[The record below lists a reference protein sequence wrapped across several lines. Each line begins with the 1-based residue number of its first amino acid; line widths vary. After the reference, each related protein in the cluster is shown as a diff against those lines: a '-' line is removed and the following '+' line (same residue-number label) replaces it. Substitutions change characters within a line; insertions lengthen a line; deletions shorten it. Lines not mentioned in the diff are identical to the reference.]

1 MGDERTVLVLTQPY
15 DVTADYVV
23 AELAARDVPV
33 FRCDPGDFPQTLTL
47 VARWGGGWHG
57 SLRLPGRRAALH
69 NLGCAYYR
77 RPTAFELPAHLSDE
91 ERRWA
96 AREAR
101 MGLGGVLVAHP
112 RWLNHPHDIARA
124 EYKPAQLAAADSV
137 GLSVPPTLIT
147 NEPAAA
153 ERFVREHGGVVV
165 KPLGSGV
172 LTEAG
177 TAKLIYTNRVR
188 AEEIDHTVSGT
199 AHLFQQQVDKAYEVR
214 LTVVDE
220 VYFAVRL
227 DGASEAARL
236 DWRTGYDSL
245 SYSVVTVPDHIR
257 GAVSRLLARLRLR
270 FGALDLVVTPQDE
283 WTFLEVNPNGQWA
296 WLQDATGLPIA
307 AAIADALTKETT

>member
-1 MGDERTVLVLTQPY
+1 MTLRRGQLHGVHRGG
-15 DVTADYVV
+15 V
-23 AELAARDVPV
+23 A
-33 FRCDPGDFPQTLTL
+33 
-47 VARWGGGWHG
+47 
-57 SLRLPGRRAALH
+57 LPLRAACQQTRARTSLH

-77 RPTAFELPAHLSDE
+77 RPTAFELPAHLTGE

-101 MGLGGVLVAHP
+101 MGLGGVLAAHP

-124 EYKPAQLAAADSV
+124 EYKPSQLATAGSA

-153 ERFVREHGGVVV
+153 ERFVREHDAAVV

-177 TAKLIYTNRVR
+177 AAKLIYTNRVR

-199 AHLFQQQVDKAYEVR
+199 AHLFQQQVAKAYEVR
-214 LTVVDE
+214 LTVVDK

-236 DWRTGYDSL
+236 DWRTDYDSL
-245 SYSVVTVPDHIR
+245 SYTVVTVPDQIR
-257 GAVSRLLARLRLR
+257 EAVSRLLARLRLR
-270 FGALDLVVTPQDE
+270 FGALDFIVSPQDE
-283 WTFLEVNPNGQWA
+283 WMFLEINPNGQWA
-296 WLQDATGLPIA
+296 WLQDATGLPIS
-307 AAIADALTKETT
+307 AAIADALTKETR

>member
-1 MGDERTVLVLTQPY
+1 MGDERTVLVLTQSY

-33 FRCDPGDFPQTLTL
+33 FRCDPGDFPQRLTL
-47 VARWGGGWHG
+47 VARWGEGWCG
-57 SLRLPGRRAALH
+57 SLRLPGRRTALH

-77 RPTAFELPAHLSDE
+77 RPTAFELPAHLTDE

-96 AREAR
+96 VREAR
-101 MGLGGVLVAHP
+101 MGLGGVLAEHP

-124 EYKPAQLAAADSV
+124 EYKPSQLAAAGSV

-153 ERFVREHGGVVV
+153 ERFVREHDGAVV

-177 TAKLIYTNRVR
+177 AAKLIYTNRVR

-199 AHLFQQQVDKAYEVR
+199 AHLFQQQVKKAYEVR
-214 LTVVDE
+214 LAVVDK

-236 DWRTGYDSL
+236 DWRTDYDSL
-245 SYSVVTVPDHIR
+245 SYSVVTVPDQIR
-257 GAVSRLLARLRLR
+257 EAVSRLLARLRLR
-270 FGALDLVVTPQDE
+270 FGALDFVVTPQDE
-283 WTFLEVNPNGQWA
+283 WMFLEINPNGQWA
-296 WLQDATGLPIA
+296 WLQDATGLPIS
-307 AAIADALTKETT
+307 AAIADALTKETR

>member
-33 FRCDPGDFPQTLTL
+33 FRCDPGEFPQRLTL
-47 VARWGGGWHG
+47 VARWGEGWRG
-57 SLRLPGRRAALH
+57 SLRLPGRRTPLH

-77 RPTAFELPAHLSDE
+77 RPTAFELPAHLTGE

-101 MGLGGVLVAHP
+101 MGLGGVLAAHP

-124 EYKPAQLAAADSV
+124 EYKPSQLAAAGSA

-153 ERFVREHGGVVV
+153 ERFVREHDGAVV

-177 TAKLIYTNRVR
+177 AAKLVYTNRVR
-188 AEEIDHTVSGT
+188 AEEVDHTVSGT

-214 LTVVDE
+214 LTVVDK

-236 DWRTGYDSL
+236 DWRTDYDSL
-245 SYSVVTVPDHIR
+245 SYTVVTVPDQVR
-257 GAVSRLLARLRLR
+257 EAVSRLLARLRLR
-270 FGALDLVVTPQDE
+270 FGALDFVVTPQDE
-283 WTFLEVNPNGQWA
+283 WMFLEINPNGQWA
-296 WLQDATGLPIA
+296 WLQDATGLPIS
-307 AAIADALTKETT
+307 AAIADALTKETR

>member
-33 FRCDPGDFPQTLTL
+33 FRCDPGDFPQRLTL
-47 VARWGGGWHG
+47 VARWGEGWRG
-57 SLRLPGRRAALH
+57 SLRLPGRRTLLH

-77 RPTAFELPAHLSDE
+77 RPTAFELPAHLTDE

-101 MGLGGVLVAHP
+101 MGLGRVLAAHP
-112 RWLNHPHDIARA
+112 RWLNHPDDIARA
-124 EYKPAQLAAADSV
+124 EYKPSQLAAAGSA

-153 ERFVREHGGVVV
+153 ERFVREHDGAVV

-177 TAKLIYTNRVR
+177 TAKLIYTNRVH
-188 AEEIDHTVSGT
+188 AEEVDHTVPAPRTCSNS
-199 AHLFQQQVDKAYEVR
+199 R
-214 LTVVDE
+214 
-220 VYFAVRL
+220 
-227 DGASEAARL
+227 
-236 DWRTGYDSL
+236 WRSHTRCG
-245 SYSVVTVPDHIR
+245 
-257 GAVSRLLARLRLR
+257 
-270 FGALDLVVTPQDE
+270 
-283 WTFLEVNPNGQWA
+283 
-296 WLQDATGLPIA
+296 
-307 AAIADALTKETT
+307 